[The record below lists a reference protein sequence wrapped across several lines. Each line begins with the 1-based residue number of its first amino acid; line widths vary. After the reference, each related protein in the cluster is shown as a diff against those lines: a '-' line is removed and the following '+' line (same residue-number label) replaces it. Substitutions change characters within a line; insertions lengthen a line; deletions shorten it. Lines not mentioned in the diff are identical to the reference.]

1 MAFLWHFNILHTI
14 LRNLFRNS
22 CCLSCV
28 VPGKQ
33 CLYQGLTMFDQAMWS
48 PTSCVTCLCTG
59 GQVVCEEVSCPTM
72 HCYFPFT
79 PVGECCPICM
89 ESGKTPMGTRVK
101 GGTPTDSSYNW
112 VSDHLWNRLAIKL
125 IKLIKSV
132 SSALM
137 LDKIFA
143 RGNSALPRSPQ
154 LYDPRENL

>member
-1 MAFLWHFNILHTI
+1 MRESKTSDVSTIQTQKYGRFMAFNILHTI
-14 LRNLFRNS
+14 LRNLLRNS

-79 PVGECCPICM
+79 PAGECCPICM

-101 GGTPTDSSYNW
+101 EGTTTDSSSYIW
-112 VSDHLWNRLAIKL
+112 VSDHLCSRLALKL
-125 IKLIKSV
+125 KQSRYV
-132 SSALM
+132 
-137 LDKIFA
+137 
-143 RGNSALPRSPQ
+143 Q
-154 LYDPRENL
+154 L